1 MTTFIEK
8 PEATRSLSILN
19 LEDDREFA
27 GVLKLHL
34 EHHGHSVKSVSNGSE
49 GLKLIMHEDFD
60 VIICDLMMPQVAGN
74 MFYVAVE
81 KSKPHLTNR
90 FIFVTGYG
98 SEPKVEQF
106 LKSSGQKH
114 LWKPFSPADL
124 LRAIDEVIRSRKA

>member
-1 MTTFIEK
+1 MTTFIPK
-8 PEATRSLSILN
+8 PETTRCLRILT
-19 LEDDREFA
+19 LEDDQEFS
-27 GVLKLHL
+27 GVLKSHL
-34 EHHGHSVKSVSNGSE
+34 EHHGHSVTAVPNGSE
-49 GLKLIMHEDFD
+49 GLKLIMQEDFD

-90 FIFVTGYG
+90 FIFVTGFG

-114 LWKPFSPADL
+114 LWKPFSPSDL
-124 LRAIDEVIRSRKA
+124 LRAIDEVVRSRTA